1 MKNIFYHLAHISH
14 RKYCARK
21 KKKYFD
27 HALPLNMEK
36 RALQPSNLERNKEK
50 YLNASTVQPRRK
62 TRQRNTKK
70 MPEKKRVKVYG
81 KRWEEIT
88 INLADYHSS
97 SCTWHTIHEKLP
109 WVFAIFLI
117 KLDKERGHSKCR
129 KYKKER
135 LVFEV
140 RKGISRVSKDM
151 QTYEANTTKVAKNKN
166 KERH

>member
-1 MKNIFYHLAHISH
+1 M
-14 RKYCARK
+14 RK

-109 WVFAIFLI
+109 
-117 KLDKERGHSKCR
+117 
-129 KYKKER
+129 
-135 LVFEV
+135 
-140 RKGISRVSKDM
+140 
-151 QTYEANTTKVAKNKN
+151 
-166 KERH
+166 